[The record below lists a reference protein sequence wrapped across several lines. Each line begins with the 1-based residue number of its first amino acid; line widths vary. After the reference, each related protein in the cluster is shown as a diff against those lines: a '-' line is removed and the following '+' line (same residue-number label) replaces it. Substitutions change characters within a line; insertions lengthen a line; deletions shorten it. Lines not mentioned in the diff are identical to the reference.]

1 MPTDRD
7 SISSPEKKSRFAG
20 PKFLLA
26 ACLAA
31 AAMFHAPPVLAHN
44 DGGSWPAHDM
54 RTIACEGAFVNGKGI
69 VKAYTP
75 RYATAWSGRS
85 TDTVFWNPILY
96 RYNGKQYVQWTG
108 VGSWDAYAYV
118 TQYGLNPDAKPG
130 WRSTATGAQMS
141 FLSFKDLPTGSYKV
155 LNQLHWVSTGKTHSE
170 WGPNACTIK

>member
-7 SISSPEKKSRFAG
+7 SVSSPEKKSRFAG

-75 RYATAWSGRS
+75 RYATAWSQS
-85 TDTVFWNPILY
+85 NSD
-96 RYNGKQYVQWTG
+96 QHH
-108 VGSWDAYAYV
+108 
-118 TQYGLNPDAKPG
+118 
-130 WRSTATGAQMS
+130 S
-141 FLSFKDLPTGSYKV
+141 FY
-155 LNQLHWVSTGKTHSE
+155 W
-170 WGPNACTIK
+170 